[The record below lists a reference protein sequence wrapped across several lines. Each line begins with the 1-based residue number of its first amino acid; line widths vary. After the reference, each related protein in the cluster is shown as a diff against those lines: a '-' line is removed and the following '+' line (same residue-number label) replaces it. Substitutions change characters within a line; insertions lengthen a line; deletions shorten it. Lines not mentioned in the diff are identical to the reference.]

1 MLGSRDYYFE
11 DKFPY
16 TCTNFEYQGN
26 GFFWVIIN
34 GIQYSFDIVEDGLE
48 NLIIRS
54 KTGRFR
60 DSNNNQMELTFTM
73 TMTY

>member
-1 MLGSRDYYFE
+1 M
-11 DKFPY
+11 
-16 TCTNFEYQGN
+16 
-26 GFFWVIIN
+26 IN

-60 DSNNNQMELTFTM
+60 DSNNNEMELTFTM
-73 TMTY
+73 TMVY